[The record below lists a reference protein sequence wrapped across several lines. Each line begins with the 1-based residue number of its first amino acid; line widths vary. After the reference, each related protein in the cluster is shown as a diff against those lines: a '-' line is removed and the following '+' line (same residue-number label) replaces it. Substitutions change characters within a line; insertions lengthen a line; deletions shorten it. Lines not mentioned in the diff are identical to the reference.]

1 MPQKKL
7 FAALLVAASA
17 LLMLGMSN
25 ENQIPYPPNYD
36 TKSAGA
42 SSYNGLANVPES
54 PYFQQLDFYNMQ
66 PAGSLILLPKFRTY
80 QQTTEYTCGPAAA
93 LMVVEHFQGRSEE
106 DELAIGKI
114 MGTKSYT
121 GTNTKGM
128 VKYFKKKG
136 WQVASSADKDKT
148 PQNTQEFKAFVVEH
162 LKRNVPIM
170 VENVDWGGHWRVIIG
185 YDTMGTDDI
194 TSSDVLIM
202 ADPYDTADHLQD
214 GYVVVPAEKF
224 FYMWFD
230 SHLFAA
236 GDRKQQWLAAEPPAG
251 FKTELGI
258 KTSSRT
264 AQ

>member
-1 MPQKKL
+1 MIPKVPGRRPTMDWPMCL
-7 FAALLVAASA
+7 NRLIFSSSIFIICSLLIR
-17 LLMLGMSN
+17 LCCCR
-25 ENQIPYPPNYD
+25 
-36 TKSAGA
+36 
-42 SSYNGLANVPES
+42 SS
-54 PYFQQLDFYNMQ
+54 
-66 PAGSLILLPKFRTY
+66 Y

-136 WQVASSADKDKT
+136 WQVTSSADKDKT

-236 GDRKQQWLAAEPPAG
+236 GDRKQQWLAAEPPVG
-251 FKTELGI
+251 TK
-258 KTSSRT
+258 
-264 AQ
+264 